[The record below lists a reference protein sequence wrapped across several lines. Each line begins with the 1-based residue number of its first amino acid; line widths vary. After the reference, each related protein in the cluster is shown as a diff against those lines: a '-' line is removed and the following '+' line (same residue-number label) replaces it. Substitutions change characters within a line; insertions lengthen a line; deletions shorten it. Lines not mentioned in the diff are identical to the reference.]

1 MPASLNERCDMFAR
15 FAAAVVAMIAVVTA
29 SNILVQ
35 FPVQADLGPLHLG
48 DILTWGAF
56 TYPFAFLVSDL
67 TNRFD
72 GPRSARAVVLVGFAV
87 ALCLSAF
94 LSTPRIA
101 IASATAFLI
110 GQLLDI
116 AVFSRLRNR
125 YWLIPPL
132 SASLLG
138 SAIDTL
144 LFFSIAFAPVF
155 GFIDSYFGMVDGS
168 LGMDAPWLG
177 IGAPLPLWLSL
188 ASGDFSVKFLA
199 ALLLLVP
206 YRALMNTFMPL
217 LFTTLFITKSS
228 GFSISF
234 SSTYLAIMSTNF
246 LP

>member
-1 MPASLNERCDMFAR
+1 MFAR
-15 FAAAVVAMIAVVTA
+15 LLAAMAAMVVVVTA

-35 FPVQADLGPLHLG
+35 FPVKADLGPVHLG

-67 TNRFD
+67 INRFD
-72 GPRSARAVVLVGFAV
+72 GPRRARMVVLVGFAV
-87 ALCLSAF
+87 ALCLSAY

-125 YWLIPPL
+125 FWLVPPL
-132 SASLLG
+132 SASLIG
-138 SAIDTL
+138 SAIDTAI
-144 LFFSIAFAPVF
+144 FFSLAFAPLF
-155 GFIDSYFGMVDGS
+155 GVIDAWFGALDGS
-168 LGMDAPWLG
+168 LGMSAPWLG
-177 IGAPLPLWLSL
+177 AGPDVPLWLSL

-206 YRALMNTFMPL
+206 YRVLMNAVMPL
-217 LFTTLFITKSS
+217 QAAT
-228 GFSISF
+228 
-234 SSTYLAIMSTNF
+234 A
-246 LP
+246 

>member
-1 MPASLNERCDMFAR
+1 MFAR
-15 FAAAVVAMIAVVTA
+15 FAAALAAMIAVVTA

-35 FPVQADLGPLHLG
+35 FPLNADLGPLHLG
-48 DILTWGAF
+48 DFLTWGAF

-72 GPRSARAVVLVGFAV
+72 GPKRARAVVVAGFAV
-87 ALCLSAF
+87 ALCLSAY

-125 YWLIPPL
+125 FWLVPPL
-132 SASLLG
+132 GASLLG
-138 SAIDTL
+138 SLLDTA
-144 LFFSIAFAPVF
+144 LFFSITFAPAF
-155 GFIDSYFGMVDGS
+155 SFIDQFFSASDSS
-168 LGMDAPWLG
+168 LGMAAPWLG
-177 IGAPLPLWLSL
+177 LGAPVPLWLSL

-206 YRALMNTFMPL
+206 YRVLMNAVMPL
-217 LFTTLFITKSS
+217 RGVT
-228 GFSISF
+228 
-234 SSTYLAIMSTNF
+234 AAA
-246 LP
+246 